1 MYGVLI
7 KQHRGGL
14 IMNIIKRIMKKL
26 KKQNPYVEKQ
36 IDNADIII
44 GEKEILT
51 REQRL
56 KRFDSY
62 YKSKDKKH
70 WNIAHTK

>member
-1 MYGVLI
+1 
-7 KQHRGGL
+7 
-14 IMNIIKRIMKKL
+14 MNIIKRIIKKL

-36 IDNADIII
+36 IDNADIIV
-44 GEKEILT
+44 GEKELLT

-62 YKSKDKKH
+62 YKEQHKKLWENVH
-70 WNIAHTK
+70 NK

>member
-1 MYGVLI
+1 
-7 KQHRGGL
+7 
-14 IMNIIKRIMKKL
+14 MNIIKRIIKKL

-36 IDNADIII
+36 LDNADIIV

-56 KRFDSY
+56 KRFDDY
-62 YKSKDKKH
+62 YKSRDKKL
-70 WNIAHTK
+70 WEKAHNDKPRSG

>member
-1 MYGVLI
+1 
-7 KQHRGGL
+7 
-14 IMNIIKRIMKKL
+14 MNILKRFIKKL
-26 KKQNPYVEKQ
+26 KKENPFVEKQ
-36 IDNADIII
+36 TDNADIII

-62 YKSKDKKH
+62 YKEQHKKLWENVH
-70 WNIAHTK
+70 NK